1 MEQDRHVKVGF
12 ATTLLGSESN
22 VQILVTYL
30 SIERSKA
37 LVEQCLSQYLQSRLD
52 IRSRPREYGGLVTSQ
67 GIPLATTKERIVNN
81 NRDVRSTEAR
91 IPTISTAVGQPG
103 CDELLDTFRECQLTS
118 GPTPIHPLS
127 SANPVGHNSHNANA
141 SFATEVMPSPT
152 RKSPLL
158 PIKRSDNVPNDIS
171 LTDRLPDWG
180 SPTAMFRPLENY
192 ILACFNTCDCLNASF
207 LTPRPSQPARAVS
220 EGANVTAS
228 PTKSDCWRGPEESLP
243 GLDAKT
249 LLVGDFAENGM
260 WWTGGSPVE
269 RHQSHKYEKTFPEE
283 PPGDRVNLKTAR
295 INWIEL
301 SEWYHVI
308 LSAGQSWQRTQQ
320 ELEASSGA
328 SQNVDQ
334 NIETNDLR
342 KIKEEI
348 TDASLHLQKTLLK
361 ATESLL
367 RRPGRPLKKPEDCR
381 FLLIL
386 LANPILYPP
395 ESFHSVSTL
404 PAKMQRSVGHY
415 QTTALHVP
423 CSAPRPKTSLSRRP
437 PETSAGSVG
446 KYSGI
451 IKRILGLL
459 SNTTLD
465 CNHHLVVWF
474 SRLSEA
480 HFRKLVDLVGSF
492 VTYRLGRQHG
502 MTRSNSY
509 NPDHRGLIPSIAGP
523 GAGSSAQLHAA
534 LGVTGP
540 PKLSEKSNETIVY
553 GEDWQIKA
561 AARVMSLLF
570 SANNRTVKVGHEA
583 TRASLFETAIPAS
596 VAQQRARSHS
606 QLLPTNS
613 FYNTLLDYSDLI
625 ADFETWESRRGK
637 FSFCQY
643 PMFLSIWAKI
653 HIMEYDARRQM
664 EIKAREAFFTSIMN
678 RKAVNQQLVL
688 RVRRDCLVEDSL
700 RGVSEAVGI
709 GQEEIK
715 KGLRIEFLGEE
726 GIDAGG

>member
-1 MEQDRHVKVGF
+1 
-12 ATTLLGSESN
+12 
-22 VQILVTYL
+22 
-30 SIERSKA
+30 
-37 LVEQCLSQYLQSRLD
+37 
-52 IRSRPREYGGLVTSQ
+52 
-67 GIPLATTKERIVNN
+67 
-81 NRDVRSTEAR
+81 
-91 IPTISTAVGQPG
+91 
-103 CDELLDTFRECQLTS
+103 
-118 GPTPIHPLS
+118 
-127 SANPVGHNSHNANA
+127 
-141 SFATEVMPSPT
+141 
-152 RKSPLL
+152 
-158 PIKRSDNVPNDIS
+158 
-171 LTDRLPDWG
+171 
-180 SPTAMFRPLENY
+180 
-192 ILACFNTCDCLNASF
+192 
-207 LTPRPSQPARAVS
+207 
-220 EGANVTAS
+220 
-228 PTKSDCWRGPEESLP
+228 
-243 GLDAKT
+243 
-249 LLVGDFAENGM
+249 
-260 WWTGGSPVE
+260 
-269 RHQSHKYEKTFPEE
+269 
-283 PPGDRVNLKTAR
+283 
-295 INWIEL
+295 
-301 SEWYHVI
+301 
-308 LSAGQSWQRTQQ
+308 
-320 ELEASSGA
+320 
-328 SQNVDQ
+328 
-334 NIETNDLR
+334 
-342 KIKEEI
+342 
-348 TDASLHLQKTLLK
+348 
-361 ATESLL
+361 
-367 RRPGRPLKKPEDCR
+367 
-381 FLLIL
+381 
-386 LANPILYPP
+386 
-395 ESFHSVSTL
+395 
-404 PAKMQRSVGHY
+404 
-415 QTTALHVP
+415 
-423 CSAPRPKTSLSRRP
+423 
-437 PETSAGSVG
+437 
-446 KYSGI
+446 
-451 IKRILGLL
+451 
-459 SNTTLD
+459 
-465 CNHHLVVWF
+465 
-474 SRLSEA
+474 
-480 HFRKLVDLVGSF
+480 
-492 VTYRLGRQHG
+492 

-509 NPDHRGLIPSIAGP
+509 NPDHSGLIPSIAGP